1 MPILPSIKQVRIGL
15 FNCLVENHY
24 ICFLKDCNEIKHI
37 SPLFSN
43 RDIVGNS
50 LGIVSSGQ
58 RSERQRKF
66 ETLSPKAA
74 YKDVCGRRFI
84 RQRGQRIVGGGIAQY
99 GEWPWQVSLRQY
111 KNGQFRHKCGAALL
125 THQWIITA
133 AHCVK
138 VG

>member
-1 MPILPSIKQVRIGL
+1 MNSKIHCQNALSNL
-15 FNCLVENHY
+15 F
-24 ICFLKDCNEIKHI
+24 I
-37 SPLFSN
+37 N
-43 RDIVGNS
+43 RDIDGNS
-50 LGIVSSGQ
+50 LGIITSGQ

-66 ETLSPKAA
+66 ETLSPKAD

-125 THQWIITA
+125 THQWIVTA

-138 VG
+138 VRLKLVYTRKSKYFDFDT